1 VTLRR
6 ALPILTVLLLSAGC
20 ASEAVEP
27 PGLEA
32 TVAAEPTPTPSPTPA
47 GAVLEPSDPDLGIV
61 FEDVPQLEGEQVDV
75 YNTVAAYQKEYWRMM
90 RTNELSPGFDI
101 VASPELRTM
110 MQGVATQNA
119 DQQLTLGGVFH
130 TSIGA
135 VVVEGG
141 TATVTVCDDYR
152 EVTGTDPA
160 GTYTSQEIGLE
171 NLASQLTLGPS
182 VGDAWIVLTGS
193 PAGAC

>member
-1 VTLRR
+1 
-6 ALPILTVLLLSAGC
+6 A
-20 ASEAVEP
+20 
-27 PGLEA
+27 
-32 TVAAEPTPTPSPTPA
+32 
-47 GAVLEPSDPDLGIV
+47 LEPSDPDLGIV

-75 YNTVAAYQKEYWRMM
+75 YNTVAYFQKEYWRMM